1 MKRTLL
7 VLTLLLCI
15 LVQGVHA
22 QGPLP
27 VRVNTAN
34 ARQFVLAEPQL
45 ASHFAF
51 TKDGA
56 ALCADQAAFAAFL
69 KFEREGGLPS
79 SLAATVLSGQGN
91 DNAVQ
96 SRLTELEQEIT
107 ALRAAIDAGATD
119 DVENQRVRLEQLL
132 LEQQKTRK

>member
-15 LVQGVHA
+15 LVQGVYA

-69 KFEREGGLPS
+69 KFERDLGLPS
-79 SLAATVLSGQGN
+79 SLAATALPVQGN
-91 DNAVQ
+91 NGAVQ
-96 SRLTELEQEIT
+96 VRLAELEQEIA
-107 ALRAAIDAGATD
+107 ALRTAIDAAATD
-119 DVENQRVRLEQLL
+119 DVDNQRIRLEQLL
-132 LEQQKTRK
+132 LEQQKIRQ